1 MSEEQ
6 VNSPKPTEGTFDV
19 GAIFSKRTFG
29 NPVTVEAVAN
39 PEKDEEAQE
48 IKNPVAKAPAPEKI
62 KEEETEDTKVER
74 KEKVETKDIEADDSE
89 VDYKSKIE
97 KLEKTV
103 KDTQRSF
110 HEDRK
115 KLAAYKRAV
124 QKMVSEGVLIDSEA
138 ETLLDHTSFDE
149 SVNDPANQT
158 ALDRYVSIWDKELSY
173 MKKYSRDIE
182 NIDQNIAAFQHLF
195 DTSSVREKEDIMDEL
210 SNYEDDEVE
219 LTNQMLA
226 MGAQYNEEVYSDI
239 AEAGGLRKLKDK
251 FRAEN
256 EILQNKLD
264 KVTKQ
269 YNKLKEQYEDYDTKP
284 ANMRLQSGSVNS
296 SIQTEKDAKPTVKNI
311 FDNRF
316 KRTKN
321 F

>member
-6 VNSPKPTEGTFDV
+6 TNNPTPTENTFDV
-19 GAIFSKRTFG
+19 SAIFSKRTL
-29 NPVTVEAVAN
+29 AN
-39 PEKDEEAQE
+39 PMAAEDVADPAKEEE
-48 IKNPVAKAPAPEKI
+48 IKKPIVKAYEPEKI
-62 KEEETEDTKVER
+62 EKEDIKVEA
-74 KEKVETKDIEADDSE
+74 KPKVESKEIDADDVE

-138 ETLLDHTSFDE
+138 ETLLDHTSFEE
-149 SVNDPANQT
+149 SPEPVGQT
-158 ALDRYVSIWDKELSY
+158 VLDRYISVWDKELSY
-173 MKKYSRDIE
+173 MKKYSRDVE

-195 DTSSVREKEDIMDEL
+195 DTSSVKEKEDIMDEL

-226 MGAQYNEEVYSDI
+226 MGAQYNDEVYSDI
-239 AEAGGLRKLKDK
+239 AEAGGIRKLKDK

-269 YNKLKEQYEDYDTKP
+269 YNKLREQYEDYDPKP
-284 ANMRLQSGSVNS
+284 ANMRLQSGSINA
-296 SIQTEKDAKPTVKNI
+296 SIQTEKDVRPTVKNI

-316 KRTKN
+316 KRSKN